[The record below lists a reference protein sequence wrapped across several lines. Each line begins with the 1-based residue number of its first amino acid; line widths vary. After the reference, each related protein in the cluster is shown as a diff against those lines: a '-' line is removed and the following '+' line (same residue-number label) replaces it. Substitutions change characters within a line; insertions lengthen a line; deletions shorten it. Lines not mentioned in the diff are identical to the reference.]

1 MDSDKLSV
9 CTEAHPE
16 ISQGRGSQGEGHKG
30 EGHKGEGHKGEG
42 HKGEGEGVL
51 FINIP

>member
-16 ISQGRGSQGEGHKG
+16 ISQGGGSQGGGGGSQGGRGGSQGGGGGGGGSFH
-30 EGHKGEGHKGEG
+30 
-42 HKGEGEGVL
+42 
-51 FINIP
+51 